1 MKRIITLTTDFGL
14 DDHYIGVMKGVILGI
29 NSDAVITDI
38 THGIPKYDI
47 FKAAFTVRNFY
58 KYFPKDSIHIVVVDP
73 EVGSERK
80 PIVVESEQGVFIGPD
95 NGVFSFI
102 LEENKGIPII
112 EITNP
117 KYMLSDVSNT
127 FHGRDIFAPAAAHIS
142 LGLEVTEL
150 GENVKSPISLEI
162 KKPQVHDNEIS
173 GEVIYEDSFGNLIT
187 NIPRDL
193 IEGYS
198 KIQIDEF
205 IIDSVASSY
214 QDVEK
219 GEILAIIGSSGF
231 LEISVNNGSASDLI
245 KDRRLRVS
253 K

>member
-14 DDHYIGVMKGVILGI
+14 DDHYLGVMKGVILGI

-47 FKAAFTVRNFY
+47 FKAAFTVRNIY

-102 LEENKGIPII
+102 LEENKGTPII

-219 GEILAIIGSSGF
+219 GEVLAIIGSSGF